1 MSNSRSSHVAENT
14 KKTLGDGISTAAT
27 PEGAAHLAAKAA
39 RSENKVGFS
48 GSMFRRKPGG
58 VFAGVLNFLFGKDPD
73 IFDSAGRVR
82 HQFPDSKWKAW
93 DARIRDGKEYDW
105 KNHSGRK
112 S

>member
-1 MSNSRSSHVAENT
+1 MSNSRSSHVSENT
-14 KKTLGDGISTAAT
+14 KKPLGDGISTAAT

-39 RSENKVGFS
+39 SSENKVGFS